1 MEMRRLHS
9 VGILDTALVPSIII
23 LCAHSALLSDLSEL
37 FKIKEQHIT
46 IFISPVSYTDPGYT
60 YNCCSAG
67 SLCSVTKVGAEDVSD
82 ISYYLN
88 TVT

>member
-60 YNCCSAG
+60 YNCCSMNG
-67 SLCSVTKVGAEDVSD
+67 KVFVC
-82 ISYYLN
+82 YWC
-88 TVT
+88 V